1 MEGFNQSTESTE
13 GWAFFQR
20 ICIIK
25 KDAYMILE
33 VLCKHLC
40 IINDEVEQ
48 GAGVKITN
56 YCKQLLRARR
66 NEKDKASNKL
76 YKIYL
81 IQITS

>member
-1 MEGFNQSTESTE
+1 
-13 GWAFFQR
+13 
-20 ICIIK
+20 
-25 KDAYMILE
+25 MILE